1 MTLYEL
7 VKQYGGLDIVDNI
20 YYWVNYFDFSDDNCD
35 DYDRCMVEMAKR
47 IEVVKVNHNLV
58 TTCKITQFLLDNE
71 DVITEFIDSFYD
83 DEYKPQEEIEAES
96 EEFYDYY
103 IDLFTTLINGCWS
116 DNKYKWLADR
126 LEKENGKKIQYR
138 G

>member
-7 VKQYGGLDIVDNI
+7 VKQDGGLDIGDNI
-20 YYWVNYFDFSDDNCD
+20 YDWGNYFDFSDDDCD

-47 IEVVKVNHNLV
+47 IEVVNVNPNWF

-103 IDLFTTLINGCWS
+103 FDLFTTLINGGWS
-116 DNKYKWLADR
+116 DNEYKWLADR
-126 LEKENGKKIQYR
+126 LENNNGKKI
-138 G
+138 

>member
-7 VKQYGGLDIVDNI
+7 VKKDGGLDIGDNI
-20 YYWVNYFDFSDDNCD
+20 YDWGNYFDFSDNDCD

-47 IEVVKVNHNLV
+47 IEVVKVNHNWF

-83 DEYKPQEEIEAES
+83 DEYKPQEEIGEDS

-103 IDLFTTLINGCWS
+103 IDLFTSLINGGWS
-116 DNKYKWLADR
+116 DNEYKWLADR
-126 LEKENGKKIQYR
+126 LEKDNGKKI
-138 G
+138 